1 MKTEPLKENKPI
13 TIIEGFSKKRIEF
26 NTLIFTDGKIRKKD
40 KPEIIS
46 KLRGYYGIY
55 NVESIIKQNTYYKDF
70 TYLVKIIVKGN
81 GKHFKNN
88 DIIKTYKY
96 IHTPEDKKAMQKIKI
111 ILDELNSKSSINH
124 SNKARKRRPNHN

>member
-1 MKTEPLKENKPI
+1 MKTEILKETTPI
-13 TIIEGFSKKRIEF
+13 SIINGYSKKHIEF
-26 NTLIFTDGKIRKKD
+26 STLILTDGKVRKKD
-40 KPEIIS
+40 KPTTTDV
-46 KLRGYYGIY
+46 RGYYGIY

-81 GKHFKNN
+81 GKHFKND

-111 ILDELNSKSSINH
+111 ILDELNSKNSINN
-124 SNKARKRRPNHN
+124 NKVRKKRPNHN